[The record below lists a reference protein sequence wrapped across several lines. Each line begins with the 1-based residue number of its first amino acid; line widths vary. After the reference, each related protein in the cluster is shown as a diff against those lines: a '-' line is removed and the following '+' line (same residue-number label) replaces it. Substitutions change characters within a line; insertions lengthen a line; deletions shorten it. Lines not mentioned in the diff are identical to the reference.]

1 MYTRYYDSYPAISPV
16 GITNEKES
24 LPETIESAETQVA
37 SEDTQTISKISSNG
51 GILHSIQADDI
62 ILIALIFLLLTES
75 DDIIM
80 LLIIGYLLIGDKL
93 PI

>member
-1 MYTRYYDSYPAISPV
+1 LYTRYYDSYPAVSPLRTENSEENR
-16 GITNEKES
+16 I
-24 LPETIESAETQVA
+24 ETIETSKTEI
-37 SEDTQTISKISSNG
+37 EDTKVSANLATKG
-51 GILHSIQADDI
+51 GILQSIQADDI